1 MTTKI
6 IKVREDN
13 LLRITQ
19 LLVLEDLEKDIDA
32 MTEEEINDV
41 SLFEI
46 EVDTENTL
54 VLSYLEM
61 LSMKKLMED
70 LK

>member
-1 MTTKI
+1 MTTRI
-6 IKVREDN
+6 IRVREDN

-46 EVDTENTL
+46 EVDTENSL
-54 VLSYLEM
+54 VLSYPEM